1 MSGTWASDTAITA
14 RTAQVFADGF
24 MRQPRVIGGA
34 LARLLVFAQSDIRRD
49 SQIVPAV
56 RRYCVARVL
65 SAAPGSI
72 RSHEMII
79 ERDVAIPMDDG
90 LRLRADVFR
99 PEDASPV
106 PVVMTLGPYGKGVRY
121 QDGYRDQWEWL
132 VGAHPHILEGS
143 TRSFLTWET
152 VDPELWVSWGYAVVR
167 VDSRGAGRS
176 PGVLDPFSPREVRD
190 YHEAIEWAAAQS
202 WSSGK
207 VGLCGISYYAINQ
220 WLVSSL
226 QPPHLAAMIPWEG
239 ATDAYRDQARHGG
252 ILSNLFFELWY
263 PLQVLSVQHGNPN
276 TAIDPWL
283 GERASGPEELSEPEL
298 AANRS
303 NPRER
308 AERELDDGYYRER
321 SPDWSRVTVPF
332 LSAANWGGSGLHSRG
347 NFEAFTEA
355 ASSEKWLEVHPGRH
369 EEWFYLPYGIEL
381 QRRFL
386 DHYLKDVDNGWE
398 QESRVLLNVRRAFS
412 DHFELRKEH
421 EWPLARTRWTKLHL
435 DADSRGLLWDGPAST
450 GSASFQAMGEPITL
464 LSAPLEEET
473 EITGPVV
480 ATLLIESSTT
490 DADLFVTLRA
500 FCADE
505 REVDFQGALDPHT
518 PLAQG
523 WLRASHR
530 KLDARKST
538 PYRPYHTHDEV
549 QKLQPGETY
558 RLQIEVWPTCIV
570 LPAGARI
577 ALTIG
582 GSDFARPAQ
591 QPAEGPP
598 VFRGSALFL
607 HTDPLD
613 RPPKT
618 FDATTTIHTGGGED
632 VSYLLLPII
641 PPAV

>member
-1 MSGTWASDTAITA
+1 
-14 RTAQVFADGF
+14 
-24 MRQPRVIGGA
+24 
-34 LARLLVFAQSDIRRD
+34 
-49 SQIVPAV
+49 
-56 RRYCVARVL
+56 
-65 SAAPGSI
+65 
-72 RSHEMII
+72 MII

-90 LRLRADVFR
+90 LCLRADVFR
-99 PEDASPV
+99 PEDVAPV

-132 VGAHPHILEGS
+132 VDAHPDILEGS

-152 VDPELWVSWGYAVVR
+152 VDPELWVPWGYAVAR

-176 PGVLDPFSPREVRD
+176 PGLLDVFSPREVHD
-190 YHEAIEWAAAQS
+190 YYEAIEWAAGQS

-226 QPPHLAAMIPWEG
+226 QPPHLAAMVSWEG
-239 ATDAYRDQARHGG
+239 AADAYRDQTRHGG

-263 PLQVLSVQHGNPN
+263 PLQVLAVQHGNPS

-283 GERASGPEELSEPEL
+283 GERASGPEELSEQEL

-303 NPRER
+303 HPRER
-308 AERELDDGYYRER
+308 VERELDDEYYRER
-321 SPDWSRVTVPF
+321 SAEWTRVTVPF
-332 LSAANWGGSGLHSRG
+332 LSAANWGGFGLHSRG
-347 NFEAFTEA
+347 NFEAFTQA

-369 EEWFYLPYGIEL
+369 EEWFYLRYGIEL

-398 QESRVLLNVRRAFS
+398 REPRVLLNVRRAFS
-412 DHFELRKEH
+412 NEFALRKEH
-421 EWPLARTRWTKLHL
+421 EWPLARTHWTKLHL
-435 DADSRGLLWDGPAST
+435 DAGSGSLLWDEPART
-450 GSASFQAMGEPITL
+450 GSVSFQAMGEPVTL
-464 LSAPLEEET
+464 LSPPLAEET
-473 EITGPVV
+473 EITGPIT
-480 ATLLIESSTT
+480 ATLLVESSTT

-500 FCADE
+500 FAADG
-505 REVDFQGALDPHT
+505 REVDFQGALDPRT

-530 KLDARKST
+530 KLDVTKST

-549 QKLQPGETY
+549 QKLEPGETY

-577 ALTIG
+577 AVTIG
-582 GSDFARPAQ
+582 GSDFARPAE

-607 HTDPLD
+607 HTDPED

-618 FDATTTIHTGGGED
+618 FDGITTIHTGGGQD

-641 PPAV
+641 PLAP